1 MAQVNLRELDQNI
14 LRRLSAVDMTSV
26 VLDKP
31 VVASVLENYV
41 NTLGLSARP
50 VRWARD
56 GQDAHSLIARSDLTS
71 VKKEVRN
78 SIARVFRHSFQRTD
92 QRWVEARDNA
102 KTAGHGRQL
111 EVVLGLVRGYSVLLS
126 IPWSRYEGRFTGDR
140 GRRTSPTHGPVWTA
154 AADVLEYAARAR
166 AECAWR
172 CATGSEETRRESY
185 EDVWLPFVEAFDAG
199 LWFFW
204 ITPVEVIALPRPVLR
219 LNDEQLH
226 SPRGPAVS
234 WTEGD
239 EEYFFLN
246 DVHLSR
252 EIVETP
258 ASQLDPRLLLK
269 ARNTEVRR
277 EIVRKI
283 GIERVCQAL
292 DAKCLDRQGNYELLL
307 LDLQDGRTRP
317 FLKMKNPS
325 IGVYHIEGV
334 SPECSTVA
342 EALAWRNQSDV
353 PPTVLT

>member
-1 MAQVNLRELDQNI
+1 MAQVNLQELDQDI
-14 LRRLSAVDMTSV
+14 LQRLSAVDMLSV
-26 VLDKP
+26 VIDKRT
-31 VVASVLENYV
+31 VESVLENY
-41 NTLGLSARP
+41 LDRLHLSARP

-56 GQDAHSLIARSDLTS
+56 GQNAHSLAARSDLAS
-71 VKKEVRN
+71 VNKEVGA
-78 SIARVFRHSFQRTD
+78 SLARVFRHSFERSD
-92 QRWVEARDNA
+92 ERWVEARDNA
-102 KTAGHGRQL
+102 KAAGHGRQL
-111 EVVLGLVRGYSVLLS
+111 EVVLGLVHGFSVLLS
-126 IPWSRYEGRFTGDR
+126 IPWSRYEGAFTGDR
-140 GRRTSPTHGPVWTA
+140 GRRTNPTHGPVWTA

-185 EDVWLPFVEAFDAG
+185 EDIWLPFVEAFEAG

-204 ITPVEVIALPRPVLR
+204 ITPAEVIALPRPVLL
-219 LNDEQLH
+219 LNGNQLH
-226 SPRGPAVS
+226 SSQGPAVS
-234 WTEGD
+234 WMEGE

-246 DVHLSR
+246 DVHVSR
-252 EIVETP
+252 VIVETP

-269 ARNTEVRR
+269 ERNTEVRR
-277 EIVRKI
+277 EMVRKI

-292 DAKCLDRQGNYELLL
+292 EAKCLDRQDNYELLL

-334 SPECSTVA
+334 SPECTTVA